1 VKNMQK
7 LVPQVEKIAR
17 AAGDLLL
24 EYWHKPLQIEQKLQ
38 AGIVTNADKASEEFI
53 VTELQKLDSTIGFW
67 AEERGNLS
75 NNSQWC
81 WVIDPLDGTTN
92 FAYKISYFC
101 ISIALTCEG
110 VPQLGVIYNPLTKE
124 LFVAQKEAG
133 ALCNGKKITVA
144 QRALADSVVAASF
157 PYIDEHNYGWCDPVI
172 VNIWPHVTEVRYM
185 GSAALDLAYAASGV
199 FDAAFFR
206 RVGWWD
212 IAAGMLL
219 VQEAGGI
226 ATDYAG
232 VTLMPD
238 YRSIIAG
245 ASSFV
250 SWFYQNAVQ

>member
-1 VKNMQK
+1 MKNIQK
-7 LVPQVEKIAR
+7 LAPQVEKIAR

-24 EYWHKPLQIEQKLQ
+24 EYWHKPLEIEQKPQ

-92 FAYKISYFC
+92 FAYKIPYFC
-101 ISIALTCEG
+101 ISIALTCDG
-110 VPQLGVIYNPLTKE
+110 VPQLGVIYNPLTKD
-124 LFVAQKEAG
+124 LFMAQKGAG
-133 ALCNGKKITVA
+133 AFCNGKKITVA

-172 VNIWPHVTEVRYM
+172 VHIWPHVTEVRYM
-185 GSAALDLAYAASGV
+185 GSAALDLAHAACGV

-232 VTLMPD
+232 VTLAPD
-238 YRSIIAG
+238 YRSIVAG
-245 ASSFV
+245 APSFV
-250 SWFYQNAVQ
+250 KYFYQIAIK